1 MLHLIDKYF
10 ENRRINRSIR
20 ALSSQDDYIL
30 HDIVVLRG
38 DIPFVAQNRH
48 PEQRASE
55 RN

>member
-1 MLHLIDKYF
+1 MLPLIDKYF
-10 ENRRINRSIR
+10 EKRRINRSIR
-20 ALSSQDDYIL
+20 ALSAQDDDIL
-30 HDIVVLRG
+30 QDIVVLRG